1 METNVIRL
9 SKSCLSSKET
19 NMVKKV
25 LKKEFLGM
33 GAEVKKFEDELGAFF
48 KRKVLCVNSGTAALH
63 LALQACSIK
72 KGDEVLVPSITYLAT
87 FQAITATGAKPVMC
101 DVNLED
107 LNISFE
113 SIKKNYTKKTKA
125 IIPVHFMGHP
135 CDLNKIYRFAKK
147 KNIRIVEDSAH
158 AFGSFYKNKKIG
170 SIGDINCF
178 SFDGIKNITSGEGG
192 CIVTQD
198 KNVLKRVSDCR
209 LLGVIGESKKRYN
222 GDRNWEYE
230 VKEQGWRYHMSDI
243 NAAIGRAQ
251 LKRFKQLSKKRKDL
265 SRYYENLLLKS
276 PKIFKVIKRDLSKE
290 VPHIY
295 CVIIRD
301 LKKRGLLVKDLA
313 KQNIQL
319 GTHYYPGYKLTYY
332 KKSKKFF
339 PNTEKIY
346 DKVITLPLH
355 PDLKFKNLNYIVK
368 KLREHLNKNI
378 YY

>member
-1 METNVIRL
+1 MIRL
-9 SKSCLSSKET
+9 SKSCLSIREIR
-19 NMVKKV
+19 NVKRI

-33 GAEVKKFEDELGAFF
+33 GAEVKKFEDELKAFF

-72 KGDEVLVPSITYLAT
+72 RGDEVLVPAITYLAT
-87 FQAITATGAKPVMC
+87 FQAISATGAKPVMC

-107 LNISFE
+107 LNISLE
-113 SIKKNYTKKTKA
+113 SAKKNFTKKTKA

-135 CDLNKIYRFAKK
+135 CDLDKIYKFAKEK
-147 KNIRIVEDSAH
+147 KIRVIEDSAH
-158 AFGSFYKNKKIG
+158 AFGSFYKTKKIG

-192 CIVTQD
+192 CVVTND
-198 KNVLKRVSDCR
+198 KKILTKVSNSR

-222 GDRNWEYE
+222 GDRNWRYE

-251 LKRFKQLSKKRKDL
+251 LSRFKQLSKKRKIL
-265 SRYYENLLLKS
+265 SKHYEKILSKNN
-276 PKIFKVIKRDLSKE
+276 KIFKIIKRDFSKE

-295 CVIIRD
+295 CVIVKN
-301 LKKRGLLVKDLA
+301 LKKRGLLVKDLV
-313 KQNIQL
+313 KQNVQL
-319 GTHYYPGYKLTYY
+319 GTHYYPGYKVKYY
-332 KKSKKFF
+332 KKPKKFF
-339 PNTEKIY
+339 PNVEKIY

-355 PDLKFKNLNYIVK
+355 PDLNVKDLDLIVK
-368 KLREHLNKNI
+368 KIKKSLNKKI
-378 YY
+378 YF